1 MQRKTAQIFTWE
13 PERTDMDLNFLQS
26 DYGSKMGF
34 EAGKHFVD
42 RVTINISMASA
53 CNSQFC

>member
-1 MQRKTAQIFTWE
+1 MLDVRCREKQHIFTWE
-13 PERTDMDLNFLQS
+13 PERTDMDLNFLHS

-53 CNSQFC
+53 FC